1 MKTCLEISD
10 ELLKSAMQ
18 FAQRNQTTIN
28 ALIEDGLR
36 RVLNDQKI
44 KTKTAF
50 KRKDASV
57 RGEAML
63 IKDPQ
68 RWHEMEDEHVISRV
82 KKSLTNSA

>member
-1 MKTCLEISD
+1 MKTSVEISD
-10 ELLKSAMQ
+10 ELFKVAKQ

-44 KTKTAF
+44 KTNTAF
-50 KRKDASV
+50 KLKGASV

-63 IKDPQ
+63 ITDPQ
-68 RWHEMEDEHVISRV
+68 RWQEMEDEHVISRV
-82 KKSLTNSA
+82 IKHLN